1 MRKIDSTEYPVG
13 KYTMRLIL
21 FLLTVSLL
29 SGCFINISL
38 WPEEQPLKEQLI
50 EGTGKPKILLI
61 SLAGTITED
70 GRDSMVAL
78 IKEMLQMAERDRDIR
93 GLVLRIDSPGGTVN
107 ASDVIYHE
115 IKRFKGKKNIPV
127 FASIDGIGASGAYY
141 VAMASDKVY
150 ATPSSITGSIG
161 VIAMKFNAEN
171 LMTKIGIQHEVVKS
185 GDKKDFWSPFR
196 PSTPEEK
203 EIFQKIIDELYGR
216 FLKVIQENRGESLP
230 VEDLRRLADGRVYTA
245 EQALKE
251 KLIDAIGYMDDVIE
265 GLKENLGLKEV
276 RLIRYYKPG
285 TYRPTYY
292 SQTGINLSLSIN
304 ELSGMEPVRFLYL
317 WIP

>member
-1 MRKIDSTEYPVG
+1 
-13 KYTMRLIL
+13 MRLIL

>member
-1 MRKIDSTEYPVG
+1 
-13 KYTMRLIL
+13 MRLISIL
-21 FLLTVSLL
+21 ITVSLL

-50 EGTGKPKILLI
+50 EGTGRPKILLI
-61 SLAGTITED
+61 SLTGTITED
-70 GRDSMVAL
+70 GRDSQVAL
-78 IKEMLQMAERDRDIR
+78 IKEMLQIAEKDADIR

-115 IKRFKGKKNIPV
+115 IKRFKERKNIPV
-127 FASIDGIGASGAYY
+127 YASIDGIGASGAYY
-141 VAMASDKVY
+141 VAMASDKLY

-171 LMTKIGIQHEVVKS
+171 LMAKIGIQHEVVKS

-203 EIFQKIIDELYGR
+203 EIFQKIIDDLYGR
-216 FLKVIQENRGESLP
+216 FLKVIKENRGEILP
-230 VEDLRRLADGRVYTA
+230 MEDLRRLADGRVYTA
-245 EQALKE
+245 GQALKE
-251 KLIDAIGYMDDVIE
+251 KLVDGIGYMDDVIGE
-265 GLKENLGLKEV
+265 LKKSQGMKEARV
-276 RLIRYYKPG
+276 IRYYKPG

-292 SQTGINLSLSIN
+292 SQAGINLSLSIN
-304 ELSGMEPVRFLYL
+304 ELSGIDSVRFLYL

>member
-1 MRKIDSTEYPVG
+1 
-13 KYTMRLIL
+13 MRLISI
-21 FLLTVSLL
+21 LLTVSLL

-50 EGTGKPKILLI
+50 EGGGRPKILLI
-61 SLAGTITED
+61 PLTGTITED
-70 GRDSMVAL
+70 GRDSRVAL
-78 IKEMLQMAERDRDIR
+78 IKEMLQRAERDEDIK

-115 IKRFKGKKNIPV
+115 IRRFKEKKNIPV
-127 FASIDGIGASGAYY
+127 YACIDGIGASGAYY
-141 VAMASDKVY
+141 VAMASDKLY

-171 LMTKIGIQHEVVKS
+171 LMAKIGIQHEVVKS

-203 EIFQKIIDELYGR
+203 EIFQKIIDDLYGR
-216 FLKVIQENRGESLP
+216 FLKVIQENRGEILS
-230 VEDLRRLADGRVYTA
+230 VNELRRLADGRVYTA
-245 EQALKE
+245 EQAFTE
-251 KLIDAIGYMDDVIE
+251 KLIDAIGYIDDVIE
-265 GLKENLGLKEV
+265 ELKKTQGLKEARV
-276 RLIRYYKPG
+276 IRYFKPG
-285 TYRPTYY
+285 TYRSTYY
-292 SQTGINLSLSIN
+292 SQAGINLSLSIN
-304 ELSGMEPVRFLYL
+304 ELSGIDSVRFLYL